1 MLQFFF
7 TWTLTTSCHCLIKV
21 FIINNKIATSGLR
34 SQYSE
39 KIIISPRHKLK
50 TYKDTLNIFIDVKFS
65 LNENF
70 PFWVV
75 YLELLNVHKRQESRA
90 NIIWSRHFLRDVV
103 FDESEIV
110 NRWLRTFPDCRFH
123 PCLCLCWKAH
133 YVAEMELWKRKSDT
147 YYSDKYMEC
156 WILFNE
162 MFIFLKRFI
171 KKVKCSMFFLSRI
184 YHFYSAI

>member
-90 NIIWSRHFLRDVV
+90 NVIWSRHFLRDVV
-103 FDESEIV
+103 RDESEIV
-110 NRWLRTFPDCRFH
+110 NRWLRSEDLPRLPLSSLSLSMLEST
-123 PCLCLCWKAH
+123 LCSWNGTLKEEIR
-133 YVAEMELWKRKSDT
+133 YL
-147 YYSDKYMEC
+147 
-156 WILFNE
+156 LFW
-162 MFIFLKRFI
+162 
-171 KKVKCSMFFLSRI
+171 
-184 YHFYSAI
+184 